1 MKNSLLA
8 VMALCGAT
16 SSTLPLWASEKYP
29 DPTLAFVDPDLE
41 QSENGGGVYYI
52 YHVATQKFM
61 NDGNWKNNWGS
72 ELVVAEDGLAVT
84 LTWGQDYELSRHDP
98 SASDYN
104 AAYGWRMSMMEG
116 HSDKNF
122 HELYLLDGSCICVDH
137 NAQGHILWKIMK
149 QDNGTY
155 RIKIADEDPIYG
167 AKSDYA
173 NSFIGVNEND
183 HGVNPLIIPGSQGY
197 EKAEFDWRFV
207 ESDVYEVY
215 MAKKKL
221 QVALD
226 EAAADGYTQ
235 VAQYEALYNSTTATA
250 EEIAAA
256 VPELKQEVV
265 NWKSSAATPSQPVDF
280 TTMIEN
286 SSFDDGNNGW
296 DVVGSI
302 GHQAGTTYETADN
315 RYKMDHFSEK
325 WVSSGNNGNLS
336 NNPMDISQTLENM
349 PTGKY
354 RLTANTLGYWQGD
367 WQNTVPN
374 GVYLFAENEG
384 IEYRAEA
391 HTLEFGGIRGTE
403 GVVAE
408 APSPRNVELE
418 FFTLGGTIKVG
429 FKTVNTNCNWV
440 GVDNFKLEY
449 LGMAEGGMA
458 EELQKVITDAEKLKE
473 EYATATYSKAG
484 EAKFDELLK
493 TAKEAVANPD
503 MDDKALGVMLTSLQ
517 AGMDTLKMDVNAY
530 KTLNEK
536 INTLNEEWENSVYV
550 DLDMPDYDQ
559 FLTDL
564 ETAYSGRSFDPA
576 EIDSIQPRADRLWK
590 DGVRQGLKDGL
601 TDNVTGLLSNPNFT
615 GNNNGWTYKF
625 VSGDNKFNHGNDMAE
640 VYQTV
645 CDVYQELEDMPSGT
659 YEVTLQG
666 FYRPS
671 WNGTCAEAWGI
682 EGDTTNDILAYA
694 YGNDTQE
701 KLRHVFECVQDTNTV
716 NNCEQLTTG
725 GSELEGKWVPNGMAS
740 AAAIMTL
747 SLIPI

>member
-286 SSFDDGNNGW
+286 SSFDNGNNGW

-403 GVVAE
+403 GVVA
-408 APSPRNVELE
+408 
-418 FFTLGGTIKVG
+418 
-429 FKTVNTNCNWV
+429 
-440 GVDNFKLEY
+440 
-449 LGMAEGGMA
+449 
-458 EELQKVITDAEKLKE
+458 VI
-473 EYATATYSKAG
+473 
-484 EAKFDELLK
+484 
-493 TAKEAVANPD
+493 
-503 MDDKALGVMLTSLQ
+503 
-517 AGMDTLKMDVNAY
+517 
-530 KTLNEK
+530 
-536 INTLNEEWENSVYV
+536 
-550 DLDMPDYDQ
+550 
-559 FLTDL
+559 
-564 ETAYSGRSFDPA
+564 
-576 EIDSIQPRADRLWK
+576 
-590 DGVRQGLKDGL
+590 
-601 TDNVTGLLSNPNFT
+601 
-615 GNNNGWTYKF
+615 
-625 VSGDNKFNHGNDMAE
+625 
-640 VYQTV
+640 
-645 CDVYQELEDMPSGT
+645 
-659 YEVTLQG
+659 
-666 FYRPS
+666 
-671 WNGTCAEAWGI
+671 
-682 EGDTTNDILAYA
+682 
-694 YGNDTQE
+694 
-701 KLRHVFECVQDTNTV
+701 
-716 NNCEQLTTG
+716 
-725 GSELEGKWVPNGMAS
+725 
-740 AAAIMTL
+740 
-747 SLIPI
+747 